1 MPTFD
6 ITNTLDNEALRN
18 AIESV
23 NREINNRYD
32 FKDSESK
39 IIENDNEYFIIAE
52 SETKINQIVDLL
64 TRNIVRK
71 KIDSKSIM
79 LGDNQRSSGN
89 MIKKEIKKIE
99 GIDKDNAQKIIKT
112 IKSEKYKAQ
121 VSIQG
126 EQLRVSAKKRDEL
139 QNIISMLK
147 NKTFEIPLNFVNF
160 RD

>member
-23 NREINNRYD
+23 NREVNNRYD

-39 IIENDNEYFIIAE
+39 IIDNDNEYFIIAE

-147 NKTFEIPLNFVNF
+147 NKTFEIPLNFINF

>member
-23 NREINNRYD
+23 NREVNNRYD

-39 IIENDNEYFIIAE
+39 IIDNDNEYFIIAE

-71 KIDSKSIM
+71 KIDPKSIM
-79 LGDNQRSSGN
+79 LGDNQRASGN

>member
-147 NKTFEIPLNFVNF
+147 SKTFEIPLNFINF

>member
-147 NKTFEIPLNFVNF
+147 NKTFEIPLNFINF

>member
-23 NREINNRYD
+23 NREVNNRYD

-39 IIENDNEYFIIAE
+39 ILENDNEYFIIAE

-147 NKTFEIPLNFVNF
+147 NKTFEIPLNFINF